1 MVELNMRLFNIA
13 LAITALST
21 VTPVSNALYPEEIP
35 QECRHASKIA
45 QEDGMYF
52 NYWLKTNIC
61 RRDFKVSFD
70 QVKDYIDPVVHRYLS
85 FVWSQLNPPLS
96 LEEDVLPFYQSIKN
110 DCVLNPEW
118 GVIDIQNFCDISNKD
133 ERLSN
138 IVNKCIIPKVAM
150 RYISQLPE
158 LIDWA
163 KKHCIEERDLIEDI
177 LIKTRCKTPNANL
190 GVLNSRPGYMKS

>member
-1 MVELNMRLFNIA
+1 
-13 LAITALST
+13 
-21 VTPVSNALYPEEIP
+21 
-35 QECRHASKIA
+35 
-45 QEDGMYF
+45 MYF
-52 NYWLKTNIC
+52 DYWLKTNIC

-96 LEEDVLPFYQSIKN
+96 LEEDVLPFYQSIKK

-138 IVNKCIIPKVAM
+138 MVNKCIIPKVAM

-163 KKHCIEERDLIEDI
+163 KKHCIEERDLIQDI
-177 LIKTRCKTPNANL
+177 LIKTRCKTPNANP